1 MGTSWTAGIQGG
13 RDRRAEAVP
22 AAVEAETGGEAYAT
36 TGGTVVYFGLLW
48 DPQSYT
54 WYMPT
59 SANSVAPSGSDN
71 TYLFLFFLKKKLI
84 NCFLFEATYQR
95 LMQILPCLI
104 CYVQNVYK

>member
-1 MGTSWTAGIQGG
+1 MGTSWTAGIEGG

-59 SANSVAPSGSDN
+59 SAQLSGPQWQRQ
-71 TYLFLFFLKKKLI
+71 YLSFPVFFLKK
-84 NCFLFEATYQR
+84 TY
-95 LMQILPCLI
+95 
-104 CYVQNVYK
+104 

>member
-1 MGTSWTAGIQGG
+1 MGTSWTAGIEGG

-59 SANSVAPSGSDN
+59 SAQLSGP
-71 TYLFLFFLKKKLI
+71 
-84 NCFLFEATYQR
+84 Q
-95 LMQILPCLI
+95 
-104 CYVQNVYK
+104 